1 MADPRY
7 PMLRRRRRRRGMRLR
22 LPAFTRAR
30 AVALGVLLLVLIAAA
45 ALVLRPQARTAPAQA
60 LADARTAFGLGNFS
74 AARNHALA
82 ALAGDPASRPAML
95 LLARSYL
102 RLGEGAAAEGTL
114 ARAGKLGEPAAA
126 LAGLQAQARLLQ
138 GDPQGALDRAD
149 QAAADDGDAV
159 RARARATALGGD
171 AGEGARLLTD
181 WIAAHPDDALA
192 VTDFGRIRLDAGELT
207 GATQA
212 AARAVRLAPGDPGPL
227 TLQAEV
233 VRTRYGLTAA
243 LPWFEAALQ
252 RDAYY
257 TPALIGYAATLG
269 ELGRNADLLDAARAA
284 LAARP
289 GHPQALYLQAA
300 LAARAGKPGLARA
313 MLYHAGGALAA
324 TPGAMLLDGGAD
336 LQAGR
341 YEGAT
346 GTWRRLAEAQP
357 ANLVVRRL
365 LGDAMLRAGDPA
377 GALDWLGPAIQRRD
391 ADAYTLTLAA
401 RAYEAR
407 GDRLTAGQLLDRAAR
422 GATDSAG
429 GFASDD
435 TVGTLRAAAAGDP
448 GDPHALIEVIRGQL
462 SAGDTAGAIAQ
473 ARVLVTQSP
482 GAPPAQ
488 LALGDTL
495 AAAGRYAEAA
505 PVYARAASLS
515 FDEATML
522 RLVDAWGRAGR
533 PEQAAAALS
542 LFLEQNPQNLTAQG
556 LRGRL
561 QIETGEADA
570 GIETLEAVRRIA
582 GNRDAALL
590 ADLARG
596 YAATDDGAIARRY
609 ARAAYALSPMNP
621 GVCDAYALA
630 LAADGDLAGARQLA
644 TKALALAPGDP
655 RIAAHARALAR

>member
-7 PMLRRRRRRRGMRLR
+7 PMLRRRRRRGFRLR
-22 LPAFTRAR
+22 LPTLGRGRAI
-30 AVALGVLLLVLIAAA
+30 ALGVL
-45 ALVLRPQARTAPAQA
+45 ALVLLGGLFLALRPAPRPAPAQA
-60 LADARTAFGLGNFS
+60 LTDARTAFGLGNFS
-74 AARNHALA
+74 AARNHAIT

-138 GDPQGALDRAD
+138 GDAQGALDQAD
-149 QAAADDGDAV
+149 TAAADDGDAV
-159 RARARATALGGD
+159 RARAGAIALGGD
-171 AGEGARLLTD
+171 AGQGARLLAD
-181 WIAAHPDDALA
+181 WIAGHPDDALA
-192 VTDFGRIRLDAGELT
+192 VMDFGRIRLAAGELA

-257 TPALIGYAATLG
+257 PPALIGYAATLG
-269 ELGRNADLLDAARAA
+269 DVGRNADLLDAARAA

-289 GHPQALYLQAA
+289 GNTQALYLQAV
-300 LAARAGKPGLARA
+300 LAARANKPALARA
-313 MLYHAGGALAA
+313 MLRHAGGALAA
-324 TPGAMLLDGGAD
+324 TPGALLLDGGID

-341 YEGAT
+341 YESAT
-346 GTWRRLAEAQP
+346 GSWRRLAEAQP
-357 ANLVVRRL
+357 TNLVVRRL
-365 LGDAMLRAGDPA
+365 LGQAMLRAGDGA
-377 GALDWLGPAIQRRD
+377 GALDWLGPAVQRRD

-407 GDRLTAGQLLDRAAR
+407 GDRLTAGQLLDRAAG
-422 GATDSAG
+422 GAAGSAG

-448 GDPHALIEVIRGQL
+448 GDPHALIEVIRGLL
-462 SAGDTAGAIAQ
+462 STGDTAGAIAQ
-473 ARVLVTQSP
+473 ARVLVAQSP

-542 LFLEQNPQNLTAQG
+542 LFLEQNPQNLTAQA
-556 LRGRL
+556 LRGRW
-561 QIETGEADA
+561 QIENGEADD
-570 GIETLEAVRRIA
+570 GIETLEAVRRIV

-596 YAATDDGAIARRY
+596 YAATGDGAVAHRY

-630 LAADGDLAGARQLA
+630 LAADDDVAGARQLA
-644 TKALALAPGDP
+644 AKAVALAPGDT
-655 RIAAHARALAR
+655 RIAARAKALAR